1 MREYQLK
8 NIYQG
13 RLNKGDDIIDAL
25 TYYLEQRDIKSG
37 VISGIGAVSAA
48 RLGYFN
54 AKTKQYEEKDFAE
67 NMEIVSLKGNI
78 SIKDNQIFPHIHAI
92 FSRVDFSTV
101 GGHLFHGTLVYA
113 FEFEIMS
120 FDGQQFTREFDE
132 DIGLFLWNR

>member
-1 MREYQLK
+1 MREYQFK

-25 TYYLEQRDIKSG
+25 TSYLKQRDIKSG

-54 AKTKQYEEKDFAE
+54 AQTKQYEEKDFAE
-67 NMEIVSLKGNI
+67 NMEVISLKGNI
-78 SIKDNQIFPHIHAI
+78 SLKDNQIFPHIHAI

-101 GGHLFHGTLVYA
+101 GGHLFGGTIVYA
-113 FEFEIMS
+113 FEFEIIA
-120 FDGQQFTREFDE
+120 FDGQPFIREFDS
-132 DIGLFLWNR
+132 DTGLFLLKI